1 MDLKNPFKR
10 GTVVKFKTNNL
21 RVHLKFK
28 RLPIL
33 CFVCGR
39 RGHQLKDYEALE
51 ELDDEGFEEIEEQEL
66 LYSQWL
72 RVSPQPKII

>member
-1 MDLKNPFKR
+1 M
-10 GTVVKFKTNNL
+10 KFKENNL
-21 RVHLKFK
+21 RVHFKFK

-39 RGHQLKDYEALE
+39 IGHQLKDCEALE

-66 LYSQWL
+66 LYGQWL
-72 RVSPQPKII
+72 RVSPLPRIIEEQKKR